1 MAIVIG
7 LDIGTSTITA
17 VAVDEGGGVCA
28 SSSHQNS
35 AGPSA
40 RLVRLLAGKALVDI
54 ARRLG
59 NDRTRIVGLAV
70 TGQQHGGLLVDAQLR
85 PKTRFVNWQDRRG
98 DEMMPGGDRSYAE
111 EVAAQAGPDLVE
123 RAGCRLA
130 SGYLGTTLFR
140 WRQHCKLREDRRA
153 CFISDFVAAQ
163 LTGAGPVTDPTLAA
177 SSGLFDLRAG
187 DWDWDAIHALDL
199 PASLFAPVRPAGT
212 LLGTLR
218 HSLIFGSQSGVPV
231 FVGLGDHQ
239 ASFLGAVADPENS
252 LFINVGT
259 GGQVAAYINE
269 FQYDPALETRPFP
282 GGGFELVAAGLTG
295 GQAYATLEAFFRRVG
310 ADLFGDEPTSLF
322 ARLNQLAAEV
332 PPGADDLVCVPF
344 FTGVRQEPHR
354 RAAWLGM
361 TERNFTPG
369 HMARAVLEGMARV
382 MQESA
387 ERIERLAGKRSIVIA
402 AGNGVRENPLFAS
415 ILAAKLGRPVRIP
428 HHREEAAYGAAIV
441 AAVGAGLLPDFAVAG
456 RWIRYDG

>member
-7 LDIGTSTITA
+7 LDIGTTTITA
-17 VAVDEGGGVCA
+17 VAVDEGGGVYA

-35 AGPSA
+35 TGPSA
-40 RLVRLLAGKALVDI
+40 RLVRSLAGKALVDI

-59 NDRTRIVGLAV
+59 NDRSDVVGLAV

-98 DEMMPGGDRSYAE
+98 DEPMPGADRTYADE
-111 EVAAQAGPDLVE
+111 AAARAGPGLVE
-123 RAGCRLA
+123 RAGCSLA

-140 WRQHCKLREDRRA
+140 WRQRDKLHDDRQA

-163 LTGAGPVTDPTLAA
+163 LTGAARITDPTLAA

-187 DWDWDAIHALDL
+187 DWDWQAICALDL
-199 PASLFAPVRPAGT
+199 PPSLFPPVRPAGT
-212 LLGTLR
+212 TLGKLR
-218 HSLIFGSQSGVPV
+218 NSLIFGSRSGIPV

-239 ASFLGAVADPENS
+239 ASFLGAVADPEES

-259 GGQVAAYINE
+259 GGQVAAFISG

-282 GGGFELVAAGLTG
+282 GGGFELVSAGLTG
-295 GQAYATLEAFFRRVG
+295 GQAYAALETFFRRSG
-310 ADLFGDEPTSLF
+310 MDLFGDEPASLF

-332 PPGADDLVCVPF
+332 PPGEDDLVCIPF

-382 MQESA
+382 LRESA
-387 ERIERLAGKRSIVIA
+387 ERIERLAGKRSVVVA
-402 AGNGVRENPLFAS
+402 AGHGVREKPLF
-415 ILAAKLGRPVRIP
+415 
-428 HHREEAAYGAAIV
+428 AAIV
-441 AAVGAGLLPDFAVAG
+441 AAVGAGLLPDFAAASQ
-456 RWIRYDG
+456 WIRYDE